1 MSSTLNVATALT
13 KQSLV
18 EKVEFLVSK
27 DKMRYSEALVY
38 ICTELVVDPEDIV
51 KLITPALKSKI
62 EIEARARNILPRAGN
77 TFSLDAFA
85 NAD

>member
-1 MSSTLNVATALT
+1 MAILDITPILT

-27 DKMRYSEALVY
+27 DKMRYSEALIH
-38 ICTELVVDPEDIV
+38 ICSELAIDPEDIV

-62 EIEARARNILPRAGN
+62 ETEAKARNILPRTGN
-77 TFSLDAFA
+77 TFSLDSFA

>member
-1 MSSTLNVATALT
+1 MPSIDIATALT

-27 DKMRYSEALVY
+27 DKMRYSEALIH
-38 ICTELVVDPEDIV
+38 ICSELVIDPEDIV

-62 EIEARARNILPRAGN
+62 EIEARSRNILPKSGN

>member
-1 MSSTLNVATALT
+1 MSSALNIATVLT

-38 ICTELVVDPEDIV
+38 ICTEMVLDPEDIV
-51 KLITPALKSKI
+51 KLITPALRSKI
-62 EIEARARNILPRAGN
+62 EIEARARNILPRTGN

>member
-1 MSSTLNVATALT
+1 MATLDITTALT

-38 ICTELVVDPEDIV
+38 ICTELVLDPEDIV

-62 EIEARARNILPRAGN
+62 EIEARSRNILPRTGN
-77 TFSLDAFA
+77 TFSLDTFA